1 MRSSSPTPLARLPLY
16 LRRQT
21 HLLFSVCS
29 VCSVGTILFAAF
41 RVPSRLSRAISVFD
55 YRLSTGSPRMSP
67 PPTFRYRMSSV
78 PQPAVFPCIRQV
90 GNFHDLATTR
100 TPLRTGS
107 THHGLA
113 RCHAP
118 AFLPER

>member
-21 HLLFSVCS
+21 HLLFS

-55 YRLSTGSPRMSP
+55 YRLSTGSPRISP
-67 PPTFRYRMSSV
+67 PPTFRNRMSSV
-78 PQPAVFPCIRQV
+78 PQPADFLCIRHV